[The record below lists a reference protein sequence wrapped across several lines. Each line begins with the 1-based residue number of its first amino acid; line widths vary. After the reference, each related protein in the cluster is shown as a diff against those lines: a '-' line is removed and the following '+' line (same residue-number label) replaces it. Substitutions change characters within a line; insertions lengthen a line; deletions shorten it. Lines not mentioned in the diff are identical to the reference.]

1 MWPSRT
7 LLLSTGIGLR
17 ELGWRRVKIEF
28 NNLSDPIMAL
38 LHLGRMQMQMQMKR
52 GFSASSVLFY
62 KDVQHKEEGKKIV
75 VQGVTVA
82 SPNKSNVVT
91 EGCREGRQHCH
102 PFCRSPV
109 VGQVCVSHAFPA
121 IHSLCQVKHTDVLLI
136 DQFLTST
143 GEMYSQDEL
152 GICKR
157 QWVRLKKLAEMAQR
171 AGLMPGDPI
180 NLAHLDSNVSL
191 PHSLFHW
198 VM

>member
-1 MWPSRT
+1 
-7 LLLSTGIGLR
+7 
-17 ELGWRRVKIEF
+17 
-28 NNLSDPIMAL
+28 MAL
-38 LHLGRMQMQMQMKR
+38 LHLGKMQIQMQMKR

-62 KDVQHKEEGKKIV
+62 KDVDHKEEGKKIV
-75 VQGVTVA
+75 VQGVSVA

-109 VGQVCVSHAFPA
+109 VG
-121 IHSLCQVKHTDVLLI
+121 QVKHTDVLLI

-171 AGLMPGDPI
+171 AGLMPGKEFYAADVRKTSWGSKNCYWDEKSI
-180 NLAHLDSNVSL
+180 DIQWNSNEKAAKRRE
-191 PHSLFHW
+191 FRTGFFKKY
-198 VM
+198 

>member
-1 MWPSRT
+1 M

-17 ELGWRRVKIEF
+17 EPGWRQVKIEC
-28 NNLSDPIMAL
+28 NHLSDLIMAL
-38 LHLGRMQMQMQMKR
+38 MHLGRMQIQMQMR
-52 GFSASSVLFY
+52 RSFSASTVLFY
-62 KDVQHKEEGKKIV
+62 KDIHHKEEGKKIV
-75 VQGVTVA
+75 VQGVGVT
-82 SPNKSNVVT
+82 SPNTANVVT

-109 VGQVCVSHAFPA
+109 VGQVCVSHVFPA
-121 IHSLCQVKHTDVLLI
+121 IHSLSQVKHTDVLLI

-171 AGLMPGDPI
+171 AGLMPGD
-180 NLAHLDSNVSL
+180 S
-191 PHSLFHW
+191 
-198 VM
+198 

>member
-1 MWPSRT
+1 
-7 LLLSTGIGLR
+7 
-17 ELGWRRVKIEF
+17 
-28 NNLSDPIMAL
+28 
-38 LHLGRMQMQMQMKR
+38 MQMQMKR

-109 VGQVCVSHAFPA
+109 VGQV
-121 IHSLCQVKHTDVLLI
+121 KHTDVLLI

-152 GICKR
+152 GICKAVGQVEEAGGDGSKSRPHAR
-157 QWVRLKKLAEMAQR
+157 QRILC
-171 AGLMPGDPI
+171 G
-180 NLAHLDSNVSL
+180 
-191 PHSLFHW
+191 
-198 VM
+198 